1 MKRTR
6 ALRSAAVYV
15 GCALV
20 LLCGHA
26 ALAATLPVTMTNFRF
41 TPANVTINAGD
52 TVRWNNQQGF
62 HDSVSGANGT
72 PNGLWNSSAQFGR
85 LMFPGESFSFTF
97 NSGGTFPYFC
107 SPHVSVGM
115 VGSVQVTA
123 ANTPPSITILSPPN
137 GANFAAPADI
147 VFQANPSDADGSITR
162 VDFFVNGTPA
172 GSATAPP
179 YSVTLDDLGPGT
191 YTLSATAFDN
201 AGASASASVTVA
213 VAGGDA
219 PVVTASPQSQTVS
232 PGNTVVFTVEATGAL
247 PLSFQWF
254 RDQAA
259 IPNATGTSLVL
270 NNVTTNDA
278 GLYTVIVS
286 NAFGSASALARLSV
300 GVPPDCE
307 YTLSKTAASFE
318 GSGGADAVMITTAP
332 DCNWMVVNTNAWIV
346 ILSGASG
353 TGPGT
358 VNFLVLSNATETA
371 RTGALLIA
379 DQTFTVTQQG
389 ARFAAKNDFNHD
401 GQSDF
406 LWQDANGRLRLWLMS
421 ADEGGLSRVATLLL
435 RNGRGMGR
443 GWNVVGTR
451 DFNLD
456 NNVDILW
463 QHTTGRLSIWLMNST
478 NFVRSEPI
486 AGAPRPTRVWRV
498 SGVGDLNQD
507 GQADLLLRHKHGY
520 LLAWFMSGTR
530 FVNQTLLMNGE
541 PVPAVWRVT
550 GVADSDGDQQADVI
564 WQGPDGSIVIWFMA
578 GTIPTRGP
586 RLTDLPEPGARLVG
600 LNDLNHDG
608 NLDFIWRELNG
619 TLSTWL
625 MNETNRVGSLQI
637 RDAEVLS
644 SAWKFVA
651 PKE

>member
-1 MKRTR
+1 M
-6 ALRSAAVYV
+6 
-15 GCALV
+15 
-20 LLCGHA
+20 
-26 ALAATLPVTMTNFRF
+26 AATVSVRMTNFRF

-52 TVRWNNQQGF
+52 TVAWNNQQGF
-62 HDSVSGANGT
+62 HDTVSGANGT
-72 PNGLWNSSAQFGR
+72 PNGLWNSTAQFGR

-115 VGSVQVTA
+115 VGSVQVSA
-123 ANTPPSITILSPPN
+123 ANTPPSITIINPPN
-137 GANFAAPADI
+137 GASFAAPADI
-147 VFQANPSDADGSITR
+147 VFQANASDADGSITR
-162 VDFFVNGTPA
+162 VDFFVNGTPT

-179 YSVTLDDLGPGT
+179 YAVTLNDLGPGS
-191 YTLSATAFDN
+191 YALLATAFDN

-213 VAGGDA
+213 VTGGDA
-219 PVVTASPQSQTVS
+219 PVITTPPQSQTVS
-232 PGNTVVFTVEATGAL
+232 PGGSAMFTVEARGAP

-254 RDQAA
+254 HEQAA
-259 IPNATGTSLVL
+259 IPNGAGASLVL

-278 GLYTVIVS
+278 GVYTVVVS
-286 NAFGSASALARLSV
+286 NAFGSASASARLSV
-300 GVPPDCE
+300 AVPPDCE
-307 YTLSKTAASFE
+307 YTLSKSAGSF
-318 GSGGADAVMITTAP
+318 GAGGGADTVTINTAP
-332 DCNWMVVNTNAWIV
+332 DCAWTVINTNSWIV

-358 VNFLVLSNATETA
+358 VNFLVLSNATQTA
-371 RTGALLIA
+371 RTGVVLIA
-379 DQTFTVTQQG
+379 GQLFTLTQQG

-406 LWQDANGRLRLWLMS
+406 LWQDPNGRLRLWLMS

-443 GWNVVGTR
+443 GWNVVGTH
-451 DFNLD
+451 DFNVD

-463 QHTTGRLSIWLMNST
+463 QHTTGPLSIWLMNGT
-478 NFVRSEPI
+478 NFVRSERL
-486 AGAPRPTRVWRV
+486 AAVPRPTGMWRV
-498 SGVGDLNQD
+498 SGIGELNHD

-530 FVNQTLLMNGE
+530 LLSQTLLLNGE
-541 PVPAVWRVT
+541 PVPPVWRVA
-550 GVADSDGDQQADVI
+550 GIADSNGGGDADVI
-564 WQGPDGSIVIWFMA
+564 WQGPDGSIVIWFMTGA
-578 GTIPTRGP
+578 IPSRGP
-586 RLTDLPEPGARLVG
+586 RLMHLPEPGARLVG

-608 NLDFIWRELNG
+608 KLDFIWRERSG

-625 MNETNRVGSLQI
+625 MNETNRVGSLPI
-637 RDAEVLS
+637 RNAEVLS
-644 SAWKFVA
+644 GAWKFVA